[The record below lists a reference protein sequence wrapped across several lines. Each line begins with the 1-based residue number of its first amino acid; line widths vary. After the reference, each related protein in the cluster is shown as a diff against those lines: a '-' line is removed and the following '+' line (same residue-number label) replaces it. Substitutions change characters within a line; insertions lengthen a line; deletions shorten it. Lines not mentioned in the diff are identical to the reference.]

1 MKLVSPE
8 LKAQRLF
15 IAIASAILAVSS
27 HAQTPGIPGNWTLTF
42 NDDFNNA
49 WLDGTRWRLGEHWAG
64 MAGVG
69 ALSPANVTVSG
80 GTLKLKT
87 ENTPLTQ
94 FGVAKSYRSAEV
106 STFFQFRQQYGY
118 FEARIKYPAVTG
130 LWPAF
135 WFMPDRA
142 SYGTRENYRQS
153 YLKFD
158 LTNSGI
164 TTVTSATLRLKV
176 SGVQTSGTNHFTV
189 MKLGDDTWTESTL
202 TWNNKPAPNPVWL
215 ASHWN
220 KVTSVDQEINTDATV
235 YLQQQFSSGDKKI
248 SFVVADTYMKAQ
260 LVKFYSSEAAT
271 TTSRPKLIVNGQTFY
286 ATEDSYVSWG
296 ANANTNY
303 GSATELLVKDEW
315 GDTATTFNG
324 GMEIDVMESLGIW
337 GANKIQH
344 ATHWDG
350 YDAQHQ
356 SKGWPNVIS
365 PATGDSFHRYGVY
378 WQPNLVE
385 FYVDGVR
392 TGSWSDAR
400 VMSVPAYLI
409 LSLQLGG
416 WDNNNAGSQV
426 NNQVM
431 EVDWVRAWSGTRTG
445 LNAMVV
451 DNTETAR
458 VVATGTWTASTTT
471 GGYFSTNYT
480 NDGNTGKGTKSFSF
494 KPPITASGNYQV
506 YCRWT
511 SDTNRASNV
520 PVDIVKSNGTVSTVT
535 VNQQT
540 GGSQWN
546 LLGTYALA
554 PSNAEVRIRTNSTN
568 GYVIADAVRVVPAP

>member
-1 MKLVSPE
+1 LKLCGAIVSAV
-8 LKAQRLF
+8 LLA
-15 IAIASAILAVSS
+15 ASSQ
-27 HAQTPGIPGNWTLTF
+27 AQTPSIPGNWTLTF
-42 NDDFNNA
+42 NEDFNGS
-49 WLDGTRWRLGEHWAG
+49 WLDGTKWRLGEHWAG
-64 MAGVG
+64 MAGAGV
-69 ALSPANVTVSG
+69 LSPAGVTVSG

-87 ENTPLTQ
+87 ENTSLTQ
-94 FGVAKSYRSAEV
+94 FGVTKSYRSAEI
-106 STFFQFRQQYGY
+106 SSFFQFRQQYGY

-135 WFMPDRA
+135 WLMPDRA
-142 SYGTRENYRQS
+142 SYGTRENYRRA

-176 SGVQTSGTNHFTV
+176 SSVQTPGTNHFAV
-189 MKLGDDTWTESTL
+189 MKLGDDTWTESGL
-202 TWNNKPAPNPVWL
+202 TWNNMPTPNPVWL

-220 KVTSVDQEINTDATV
+220 KVTAVGQDVDTDATV

-248 SFVVADTYMKAQ
+248 SFVLADTYMKAQ
-260 LVKFYSSEAAT
+260 LVKFHSSEAAT
-271 TTSRPKLIVNGQTFY
+271 TTNRPKLIVNGQTFY

-303 GSATELLVKDEW
+303 GSATELFVKDEW

-350 YDAQHQ
+350 YDASHQ
-356 SKGWPNVIS
+356 TKGWTNVIS
-365 PATGDSFHRYGVY
+365 PATGDGFHTYGVY
-378 WQPNLVE
+378 WQPNLLE

-416 WDNNNAGSQV
+416 WDNNNAGAQV
-426 NNQVM
+426 NDQVM
-431 EVDWVRAWSGTRTG
+431 DVDWVRVWSGTRTG
-445 LNAMVV
+445 LTAMVV
-451 DNTETAR
+451 DNAETAR
-458 VVATGTWTASTTT
+458 VVATGTWTASTST
-471 GGYFSTNYT
+471 GGYFGTNYT

-494 KPPITASGNYQV
+494 KPPITSSGNYQV

-520 PVDIVKSNGTVSTVT
+520 PVDIVKSDGTVSTVT
-535 VNQQT
+535 VNQQS
-540 GGSQWN
+540 GGGQWN

-554 PSNAEVRIRTNSTN
+554 PSAAEIRIRTGSTN
-568 GYVIADAVRVVPAP
+568 GYVIADAVRVVPTP